1 MLPYTAPFTPSEYYG
16 VEGQLI
22 KRLGAVPPPYPLGW
36 PPNVVFTQPPVEE
49 IMRKGA
55 ASRVGVEIALGTELT
70 ALEQDAT
77 GVRLL
82 EQRGLLPRE
91 VVSQGY
97 RRAIELYQS
106 GDLAQVASG
115 AEYLRAIGTN
125 APRVAA
131 VTAPYPPLVG
141 PDGASNVA
149 VMNLAISRQSAL
161 PKEALSFALFLTDG
175 PNQARFANQARV
187 LPSAKAALQV
197 VAADLDLER
206 PADAQGRLV
215 RQARQLS
222 VQTLGQARVL
232 VPPSPGVKRLQTVI
246 YTQLQRAMLGQI
258 SSDRALAEA
267 ERQWNSYATARWP

>member
-1 MLPYTAPFTPSEYYG
+1 
-16 VEGQLI
+16 
-22 KRLGAVPPPYPLGW
+22 
-36 PPNVVFTQPPVEE
+36 
-49 IMRKGA
+49 
-55 ASRVGVEIALGTELT
+55 
-70 ALEQDAT
+70 
-77 GVRLL
+77 
-82 EQRGLLPRE
+82 
-91 VVSQGY
+91 
-97 RRAIELYQS
+97 
-106 GDLAQVASG
+106 
-115 AEYLRAIGTN
+115 
-125 APRVAA
+125 
-131 VTAPYPPLVG
+131 
-141 PDGASNVA
+141 
-149 VMNLAISRQSAL
+149 MNLAISRQSAL

-187 LPSAKAALQV
+187 LPSAKAALKA